1 MSELE
6 FTSLLSS
13 IASDPDNAGSAA
25 RTAAST
31 RKLTSHQLAQLVRA
45 VREAAPFDAVEV
57 CVALQPRMIN
67 PDAFQLV
74 LNEFPDDADR
84 DNICHRLGLAPD
96 GKFLSATTTADTSHT
111 RAA

>member
-1 MSELE
+1 MSDLE
-6 FTSLLSS
+6 FTALLSA
-13 IASDPDNAGSAA
+13 IASDPDSAGSAA

-45 VREAAPFDAVEV
+45 LQEAAPFDAVEV

-74 LNEFPDDADR
+74 LNEFPDDVDR

-96 GKFLSATTTADTSHT
+96 GKFLSAGTTADTTHAST
-111 RAA
+111 A